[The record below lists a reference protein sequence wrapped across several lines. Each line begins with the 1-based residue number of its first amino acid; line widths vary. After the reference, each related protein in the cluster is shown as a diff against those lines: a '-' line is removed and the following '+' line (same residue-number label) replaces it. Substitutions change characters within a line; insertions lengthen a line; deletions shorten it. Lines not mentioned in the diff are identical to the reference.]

1 MNLDNVVKTVDFG
14 VFVPIEINPDN
25 KIISPPIRPFQSVTI
40 FDVSQ
45 NCFRPGGSYG
55 ITYATSI
62 V

>member
-40 FDVSQ
+40 FDVSK
-45 NCFRPGGSYG
+45 NCFRPENPM
-55 ITYATSI
+55 A
-62 V
+62 